1 MRPDG
6 RATSATAEPNLAQI
20 RAAFEKGSALQNL
33 TVLGT
38 GVLGS
43 QIIFQSAYFGK
54 DVVAYDINDEI
65 LSKLPER
72 WEYLKAAYR
81 SDLPDATEQKLDEA
95 VSRIRTTSDLADALS
110 DADIVIEAVPE
121 RLDIKQQTW
130 ERVGELAPAK
140 TIFCTNSSTLLPS
153 DIAPFTG
160 RPEKFLALHFAN
172 EVWKFNTGEVM
183 GHEGTDPEV
192 FEQVA
197 EFAAEI
203 GMVPIRVH
211 KEQAGYVLNSLLV
224 PLLNAASALFV
235 KGVATP
241 EDIDNT
247 WRIAT
252 GSPSGPF
259 QFYDV
264 IGMMTPYNLSKDS
277 ADPTQREFAKII
289 KRDYIDKGYL
299 GKGSG
304 RGFYTYN

>member
-1 MRPDG
+1 M
-6 RATSATAEPNLAQI
+6 QH
-20 RAAFEKGSALQNL
+20 L

-43 QIIFQSAYFGK
+43 QIIFQSAYMGK

-65 LSKLPER
+65 LTKLPER

-81 SDLPDATEQKLDEA
+81 RDIADATDEKLDAA
-95 VSRIRTTSDLADALS
+95 VARIRATADLADAMK

-130 ERVGELAPAK
+130 EAVAAVAPAH
-140 TIFCTNSSTLLPS
+140 TIFATNSSTLLPS

-172 EVWKFNTGEVM
+172 EVWKFNVGEVM
-183 GHEGTDPEV
+183 GHEGTDPAA
-192 FEQVA
+192 FEAVA
-197 EFAAEI
+197 EFAEEI
-203 GMVPIRVH
+203 GMVPVRIH
-211 KEQAGYVLNSLLV
+211 KEQPGYVLNSLLV
-224 PLLNAASALFV
+224 PFLSAASELFV

-241 EDIDNT
+241 ADIDST

-252 GSPSGPF
+252 GAPSGPF
-259 QFYDV
+259 QIFDV
-264 IGMMTPYNLSKDS
+264 VGMMTPYYLNVNSD
-277 ADPTQREFAKII
+277 DPIKREFAEII

-299 GKGSG
+299 GKGAG
-304 RGFYTYN
+304 RGFYEYE

>member
-1 MRPDG
+1 M
-6 RATSATAEPNLAQI
+6 TAEPNQRPI
-20 RAAFEKGSALQNL
+20 RANFEKGSTLQNL

-43 QIIFQSAYFGK
+43 QIIFQAAYAGK
-54 DVVAYDINDEI
+54 NVVAYDLNDEI
-65 LSKLPER
+65 LAGLADR

-81 SDLPDATEQKLDEA
+81 TDVAGVTEALLDAA
-95 VSRIRTTSDLADALS
+95 VERIRTSSDLADAVS

-130 ERVGELAPAK
+130 EKVGAAAPEK

-197 EFAAEI
+197 EFAEQI

-211 KEQAGYVLNSLLV
+211 KEQPGYVLNSLLV
-224 PLLNAASALFV
+224 PFLNAASALFV
-235 KGVATP
+235 KGIASP
-241 EDIDNT
+241 EDIDST

-259 QFYDV
+259 QIYDV
-264 IGMMTPYNLSKDS
+264 VGMMTPYNLSKDS
-277 ADPTQREFAKII
+277 ADPVQREFAEIL

-299 GKGSG
+299 GKGAG
-304 RGFYTYN
+304 RGFYDYR